1 MFGSDLRQAM
11 SYASEMFP
19 AFPLPPMAPIAAPID
34 DQTAAPSGDW
44 MPPSQTDPTAA
55 HIPAIRVTP
64 DLEQSFDEV
73 FAELIKAGADE
84 NGVLLNSDLLSEA
97 TNLHDRVMARI
108 TEQRTAKQAGLAA
121 ARDEA
126 YATCRHLLDE
136 IERLGREYGRLN
148 NLALNFATSTLNPTA
163 AKVNAIRHGA
173 PRRSD
178 YPSRGEVEVW
188 RSKLR
193 SAEGELAD
201 RQAQHAELR
210 AAADAIAEE
219 WQQRK
224 TEFAAAKQAEEKLTA
239 VIERRAYHDPKTGIY
254 LPAQI

>member
-1 MFGSDLRQAM
+1 
-11 SYASEMFP
+11 
-19 AFPLPPMAPIAAPID
+19 
-34 DQTAAPSGDW
+34 

-136 IERLGREYGRLN
+136 IERLGREYGEAS
-148 NLALNFATSTLNPTA
+148 NLALNFATSFLGPAA
-163 AKVNAIRHGA
+163 AKANSISRAA
-173 PRRSD
+173 PKRSS
-178 YPSRGEVEVW
+178 YPSRQEIESW
-188 RSKLR
+188 RNRLFA
-193 SAEGELAD
+193 AEHELAGK
-201 RQAQHAELR
+201 QAEHAELR
-210 AAADAIAEE
+210 AAADAVAEE
-219 WQQRK
+219 WTKRK
-224 TEFAAAKQAEEKLTA
+224 GELAKAKQAEERLTCQ
-239 VIERRAYHDPKTGIY
+239 IEKRPYHDPRTGIY

>member
-1 MFGSDLRQAM
+1 M

-19 AFPLPPMAPIAAPID
+19 AFPLPPPMPPIAAPID
-34 DQTAAPSGDW
+34 DQIATPGGDW

-64 DLEQSFDEV
+64 DVEGAFDAI
-73 FAELIKAGADE
+73 FSELAKAGPDE
-84 NGVLLNSDLLSEA
+84 NGVARNGDLLIELDSFRE
-97 TNLHDRVMARI
+97 RVMARI
-108 TEQRTAKQAGLAA
+108 AEQRTKVQADLLAQ
-121 ARDEA
+121 RDEA

-136 IERLGREYGRLN
+136 IERLGREYGRLA

-163 AKVNAIRHGA
+163 AKVNAIQQGA

-178 YPSRGEVEVW
+178 YPSRAEVEVW

-193 SAEGELAD
+193 SAEADLAD
-201 RQAQHAELR
+201 KQAQHAELR

-219 WQQRK
+219 WTSRK